1 MAIKDQRGK
10 LELSRVKSANER
22 NHCAT
27 SGRPQI
33 FPPNAN
39 LNTNLCFPVKSFDWK
54 VESWSQGVEIGMLV
68 VLIFATVPAGN
79 HFTPRR
85 VATVGLL
92 LGAKFTRGIPGNH
105 SDWHQIRVDTK
116 NTRG

>member
-1 MAIKDQRGK
+1 
-10 LELSRVKSANER
+10 
-22 NHCAT
+22 
-27 SGRPQI
+27 
-33 FPPNAN
+33 
-39 LNTNLCFPVKSFDWK
+39 
-54 VESWSQGVEIGMLV
+54 MLV
-68 VLIFATVPAGN
+68 VLIFATGPAVTVVLTTVPAVN

-116 NTRG
+116 NTSG

>member
-1 MAIKDQRGK
+1 MI
-10 LELSRVKSANER
+10 
-22 NHCAT
+22 
-27 SGRPQI
+27 GRL
-33 FPPNAN
+33 N
-39 LNTNLCFPVKSFDWK
+39 LGPKGF
-54 VESWSQGVEIGMLV
+54 EIGMLV
-68 VLIFATVPAGN
+68 VLIFATVPAVTVVLTTVPAVN

-85 VATVGLL
+85 VATVATVGLL